1 MSPPQGWVVEATAPI
16 AAQTLICE
24 YVGEVDFTRHHL
36 FDGDDDIMDLVRAP
50 HSAARCVET
59 VGTFDILTA
68 VFCIAC
74 NLCLR
79 PSLEY

>member
-1 MSPPQGWVVEATAPI
+1 MVEATAPI

-50 HSAARCVET
+50 HSAARYRVCAT
-59 VGTFDILTA
+59 
-68 VFCIAC
+68 
-74 NLCLR
+74 
-79 PSLEY
+79 

>member
-50 HSAARCVET
+50 HSAARCVQCAT
-59 VGTFDILTA
+59 T
-68 VFCIAC
+68 
-74 NLCLR
+74 
-79 PSLEY
+79 